1 MSAKSIRGEG
11 YFVVY
16 NKQGEAHVITPSHL
30 AYDKLRRMTDEELD
44 NVKLDSQWWY
54 NIINAMN
61 KLTEKHDG

>member
-16 NKQGEAHVITPSHL
+16 NKKGEACVITPAHP
-30 AYDKLRRMTDEELD
+30 AYEKLRSMTDEELD

-61 KLTEKHDG
+61 KLTENRDG